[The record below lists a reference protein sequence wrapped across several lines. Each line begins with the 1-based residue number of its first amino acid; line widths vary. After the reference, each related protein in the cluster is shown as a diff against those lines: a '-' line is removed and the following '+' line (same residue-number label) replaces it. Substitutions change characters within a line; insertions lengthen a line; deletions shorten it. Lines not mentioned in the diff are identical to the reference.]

1 MKFLEEVE
9 KVLGDEIKKLD
20 SKAEVGLSF
29 SDRPE
34 LSNFQSNVCFSL
46 AKTLKRSPLS
56 IAEEISSKINSEK
69 FEVFAV
75 APGFLNV
82 KLKNSYFSEIF
93 EKFFNDERLGIE
105 KFERRKIVFDYGG
118 PNIAKPL
125 HVGHLRSAVIGETI
139 KRLSKFM
146 GDEVVSDVH
155 LGDYGLQ
162 MGLTI
167 AQIMDETDC
176 SYYFTGQGERLN
188 LTANELEKFYPKAAA
203 RAKEDESFKKRAQEI
218 TVKLQ
223 KGEKGY
229 FDIWKEITKISV
241 EDVRKIY
248 DILNVSFDKWYGESD
263 SQKFVPKVFEILND
277 KGLIEKSNGA
287 EIVDVSEDA
296 DDSPMPPVIVRSSA
310 GAELYATTELAT
322 IVSRLEEF
330 EPDEIWYLTDN
341 RQALHFKQVF
351 RVCKRAKIGE
361 NVKFL
366 HFGFGTVN
374 GADGKPFKTR
384 EGAAMKL
391 IDLIEIVK
399 DACRKKI
406 LESGKLSENDDID
419 ALATAIGVSA
429 LKFGDL
435 INFPPKD
442 YVFDLEKFCSFEGK
456 TGPYMLYSIVR
467 INSILNKA
475 GNFEPCFEVGTDFEK
490 EILISLLKFKE
501 DVALA
506 AKSHAPNIFVQ
517 SAYNLACSF
526 SALYTSTKIL
536 TETSE
541 KRRASLLSLI
551 KVVGRA
557 LEIFAKLLAIDVPE
571 KM

>member
-46 AKTLKRSPLS
+46 AKALKRSPLS
-56 IAEEISSKINSEK
+56 IAEEISSKITSEK

-93 EKFFNDERLGIE
+93 EKFFNDDRLGIE

-203 RAKEDESFKKRAQEI
+203 RAKEDETFKKRAQEI

-263 SQKFVPKVFEILND
+263 SQKFVPKV
-277 KGLIEKSNGA
+277 
-287 EIVDVSEDA
+287 
-296 DDSPMPPVIVRSSA
+296 
-310 GAELYATTELAT
+310 
-322 IVSRLEEF
+322 
-330 EPDEIWYLTDN
+330 
-341 RQALHFKQVF
+341 
-351 RVCKRAKIGE
+351 
-361 NVKFL
+361 
-366 HFGFGTVN
+366 
-374 GADGKPFKTR
+374 
-384 EGAAMKL
+384 
-391 IDLIEIVK
+391 
-399 DACRKKI
+399 
-406 LESGKLSENDDID
+406 
-419 ALATAIGVSA
+419 
-429 LKFGDL
+429 
-435 INFPPKD
+435 
-442 YVFDLEKFCSFEGK
+442 
-456 TGPYMLYSIVR
+456 
-467 INSILNKA
+467 
-475 GNFEPCFEVGTDFEK
+475 
-490 EILISLLKFKE
+490 
-501 DVALA
+501 
-506 AKSHAPNIFVQ
+506 
-517 SAYNLACSF
+517 
-526 SALYTSTKIL
+526 
-536 TETSE
+536 
-541 KRRASLLSLI
+541 
-551 KVVGRA
+551 
-557 LEIFAKLLAIDVPE
+557 
-571 KM
+571 